1 MKQKEKD
8 EILNYESKFKEL
20 KNLKEI
26 VRKLPGMYIG
36 AQGNKGVLNMIR
48 EVFQNSFDEVMK
60 TSFCDSISVRVD
72 ESEFIITISDNGK
85 GIPFGILDKVFI
97 TQHMSSNYKKDKFMY
112 SSGRHGIGAKVT
124 NVLSEFFEVYSYVL
138 GECMY
143 IRYEEGELVVPPT
156 KIENNTSNTQGT
168 IITFKPSKF
177 MGNITLT
184 SDDVKSLI
192 LSLFPLSKIGT
203 KLYFTVIKKDKSV
216 INEEFVNE
224 DGILDHLISL
234 TDNPLISPIRIYNDN
249 GEMKIDSIFTFDIN
263 INEPLFVSFANY
275 TPVVGGTHIDAFFD
289 VVCKFFKDYMN
300 KIYLASN
307 KKNKL
312 VILNND
318 VKSSLVSVITVCH
331 LEPIFVGQSKDMLS
345 NEDIIDYV
353 KTNVNLALE
362 EWSKNNSKD
371 LQKVCKYIK
380 EIAEIRV
387 KSEEGKIK
395 LTNKYVSNAITGLP
409 RKYVKPTGK
418 EHLELIITEGDSALG
433 PAKNNRCTK
442 RQGLFPIRGKLPNA
456 FGTPQSKFLTNEE
469 VASIITII
477 GAGYG
482 KNFDIS
488 KCKFE
493 KIIFMTDADNDGAH
507 IKTLL
512 LSFFLL
518 YMPELI
524 MDGRV
529 YAATPPLYGLNIGTV
544 KKKVYKYFR
553 NRKDYI
559 EYIQHNFAKEF
570 DVRDLNGKKLNNNEM
585 VGLLYR
591 NIQYSIKL
599 ELVANNYALNPKLL
613 ELVLLYINTPFDEFK
628 KNIKEYFGKHMS
640 VVKNNNDITIQGLV
654 ENEYET
660 LFLNDTLISESK
672 DIMNLIHDVNGSQI
686 FYSVNG
692 KIISL
697 YEIMVLFDKSAPKDI
712 TNYKG
717 LGEMN
722 GDQLAQSTLHPDM
735 DRTLIQYT
743 MYDAKNEIESIKS
756 IYNDKAKLA
765 KSISNIDIMDL
776 LG

>member
-1 MKQKEKD
+1 MKQQEKN
-8 EILNYESKFKEL
+8 EILNYESQFKEL

-36 AQGNKGVLNMIR
+36 ATGNKGVLNMIR
-48 EVFQNSFDEVMK
+48 EVFQNSFDEIMK
-60 TSFCDSISVRVD
+60 TSFCDSIEVVINEND
-72 ESEFIITISDNGK
+72 LIITISDNGK

-97 TQHMSSNYKKDKFMY
+97 TQHMSTNYKKEPFMY

-124 NVLSEFFEVYSYVL
+124 NVLSEFFEVYSYIL

-143 IRYEEGELVVPPT
+143 IRYEEGELVIPPT
-156 KIENNTSNTQGT
+156 KIENNDKNRQGT
-168 IITFKPSKF
+168 SITFKPSKF

-184 SDDVKSLI
+184 ANDIKALI
-192 LSLFPLSKIGT
+192 LNLFPLSKIGS
-203 KLYFTVIKKDKSV
+203 KLRFKTIEAKSNNVICEDF
-216 INEEFVNE
+216 INEY
-224 DGILDHLISL
+224 GILDHLIAL
-234 TDNPLISPIRIYNDN
+234 TDNPLIAPIKIYDDN
-249 GEMKIDSIFTFDIN
+249 GTMKIDTIFTFDIRN
-263 INEPLFVSFANY
+263 NEPLYMSFANY
-275 TPVVGGTHIDAFFD
+275 TPVVGGTHIEAFFD
-289 VVCKFFKDYMN
+289 AVCKFFKDYMN

-312 VILNND
+312 TIINND
-318 VKSSLVSVITVCH
+318 IKASLVSVITVCH

-353 KTNVNLALE
+353 KSITFKTLD
-362 EWSKNNSKD
+362 EWAKLNSKD
-371 LQKVCKYIK
+371 LQKLCKYIK
-380 EIAEIRV
+380 EVAEIRV
-387 KSEEGKIK
+387 KSEEGKVK
-395 LTNKYVSNAITGLP
+395 LTTKYESNAITGLP

-456 FGTPQSKFLTNEE
+456 FGTKPANFLANEE

-482 KNFDIS
+482 KNFDID

-524 MDGRV
+524 MDGRI
-529 YAATPPLYGLNIGTV
+529 YAATPPLYGLNVGTA
-544 KKKVYKYFR
+544 KKKSYKYFR
-553 NRKDYI
+553 NRLDYI
-559 EYIQHNFAKEF
+559 KFIQHNFAKQY
-570 DVRDLNGKKLNNNEM
+570 DVSDLKNKKLSDNEM

-591 NIQYSIKL
+591 NILYSTEL

-613 ELVLLYINTPFDEFK
+613 ELVLLYISTPIETLTK
-628 KNIKEYFGKHMS
+628 HIKDKFGKHMT
-640 VVKNNNDITIQGLV
+640 VNNINNVITIQGLV
-654 ENEYET
+654 ENEVET
-660 LFLNDTLISESK
+660 LFLNDALINESK
-672 DIMNLIHDVNGSQI
+672 YILDLIHDTNGSIIYYNVNGVI
-686 FYSVNG
+686 L
-692 KIISL
+692 SL
-697 YEIMVLFDKSAPKDI
+697 YEIMKLFDNSAPKEI

-743 MYDAKNEIESIKS
+743 MHDAKTEIEAIRS
-756 IYNDKAKLA
+756 IYNDKSKLA
-765 KSISNIDIMDL
+765 KSIEVNRMDI